1 MIYPQ
6 VLSTKEPTPPPI
18 NTPASFAHCGGKN
31 EDAAGPL
38 HGPHDHIKL
47 DRESLRTPRELC
59 VRPTPSRRAPC
70 FLVDDLPGVHSD
82 DVVHLVGALASTLG
96 VERIVEA
103 SIIEGRD
110 LGSLL
115 GGDGGG
121 SRSEEGEALGEHS
134 AHQNKVQHHV
144 TSPPATYTA
153 LSLNPP
159 LASSSFSTWADIK
172 LMLQALQRP
181 PARSPSPI
189 ATESVWWSYL
199 RTDAAFLLPA

>member
-1 MIYPQ
+1 MIASDGRTLRLQHCVMLNSGRFRQY
-6 VLSTKEPTPPPI
+6 LRSDAFASDGERRSSTEKQ
-18 NTPASFAHCGGKN
+18 GGT
-31 EDAAGPL
+31 
-38 HGPHDHIKL
+38 H
-47 DRESLRTPRELC
+47 
-59 VRPTPSRRAPC
+59 
-70 FLVDDLPGVHSD
+70 
-82 DVVHLVGALASTLG
+82 
-96 VERIVEA
+96 
-103 SIIEGRD
+103 
-110 LGSLL
+110 SLL

-144 TSPPATYTA
+144 TSPPATYAA

-159 LASSSFSTWADIK
+159 LASSSFSTWANIK

-199 RTDAAFLLPA
+199 RTDAAFLLSA